1 MPHQKV
7 WPFNMCMCAIQNNGG
22 PLFNDFSWTHSGRQ
36 IAQRDGRV
44 QQCVSIFIKHYFYFF
59 LMQLNPGVTAN
70 KTDAAHGFT
79 TQGDFPSH
87 LEGRIGQSLRN

>member
-1 MPHQKV
+1 MRLHFYKT
-7 WPFNMCMCAIQNNGG
+7 
-22 PLFNDFSWTHSGRQ
+22 LFL
-36 IAQRDGRV
+36 
-44 QQCVSIFIKHYFYFF
+44 FF

-70 KTDAAHGFT
+70 KTEAAHGFT